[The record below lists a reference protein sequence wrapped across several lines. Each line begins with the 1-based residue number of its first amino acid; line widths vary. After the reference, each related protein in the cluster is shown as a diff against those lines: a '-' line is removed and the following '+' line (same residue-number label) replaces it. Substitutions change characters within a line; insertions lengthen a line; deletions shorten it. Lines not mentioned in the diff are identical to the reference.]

1 MFIVFISKYDPKS
14 IHFSILQFCENRAP
28 VEAKLLFFRLRGP
41 YNRLKIDA
49 EINLEKNIEKNI
61 GNIDLGTI
69 SGSQNP
75 PKIPPRSEQI
85 AFKVEPKKKLQP
97 PNEPSARLNALH
109 PANQAQKDSYK
120 SSIYLSI

>member
-1 MFIVFISKYDPKS
+1 
-14 IHFSILQFCENRAP
+14 
-28 VEAKLLFFRLRGP
+28 LLFFRLRGP

-85 AFKVEPKKKLQP
+85 AFKVEPKKKLNKL
-97 PNEPSARLNALH
+97 NEAGARLTA
-109 PANQAQKDSYK
+109 PDPGSQAQKDSYK